1 MDLNL
6 EGKRA
11 VVCGST
17 QGIGKAIAIE
27 MALLGASITLVAR
40 NEVRLKSATK
50 ELQDSPS
57 QDHNYLVA
65 DFNDPDTLKQKIVEF
80 TRMNVVHILVNN
92 TGGPPGGQAVYARPD
107 EFSRAFSNHL
117 ICNQIMVQSCLGGMK
132 REKYGRIINV
142 ISTSV
147 KTPMRGLGVSN
158 TVRGAVANW
167 AKTISVELGPFGITV
182 NNLLPGAIMTNR
194 LLGLA
199 RDRSEESGKTEAE
212 IMEAMVR
219 EIPAGRIGDP
229 REIAAAAAFLATP
242 AASYINGINLPV
254 DGGRTACL

>member
-65 DFNDPDTLKQKIVEF
+65 DFNDPDTLKQKIVAF
-80 TRMNVVHILVNN
+80 TRTNVVHI
-92 TGGPPGGQAVYARPD
+92 R
-107 EFSRAFSNHL
+107 
-117 ICNQIMVQSCLGGMK
+117 
-132 REKYGRIINV
+132 
-142 ISTSV
+142 
-147 KTPMRGLGVSN
+147 
-158 TVRGAVANW
+158 
-167 AKTISVELGPFGITV
+167 
-182 NNLLPGAIMTNR
+182 
-194 LLGLA
+194 
-199 RDRSEESGKTEAE
+199 
-212 IMEAMVR
+212 
-219 EIPAGRIGDP
+219 PAGRLFMHSPMNSAGRFPI
-229 REIAAAAAFLATP
+229 ISSATR
-242 AASYINGINLPV
+242 SWCSPV
-254 DGGRTACL
+254 SAV